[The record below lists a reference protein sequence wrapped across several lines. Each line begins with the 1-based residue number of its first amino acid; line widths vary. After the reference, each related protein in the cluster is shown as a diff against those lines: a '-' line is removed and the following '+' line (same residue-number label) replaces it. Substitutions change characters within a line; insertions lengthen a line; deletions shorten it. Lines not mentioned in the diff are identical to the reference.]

1 MMASS
6 EDIKLTSLL
15 IPYKSISLI
24 EDKFLC
30 NSFLRNNGYFL
41 QFLSLRV
48 KHTHSR
54 CLILETEYE
63 FIRFYLI

>member
-15 IPYKSISLI
+15 VPYKSISLI
-24 EDKFLC
+24 EDKFFC

-41 QFLSLRV
+41 QLLSLCV
-48 KHTHSR
+48 KNTHSR
-54 CLILETEYE
+54 CFILETEYE